1 MSPSEGL
8 SLAGEKDLDLV
19 EVAPQSNPPVC
30 RVMDYSKYKYDQ
42 EKQEREAHRKQRT
55 VHLKEIR
62 LKPKI
67 EEHDYQVKL
76 VHLEKF
82 LKRGD
87 KAKVTLIFRGR
98 EITHPERGRQIMDR
112 FIQDLSEVGV
122 VERGPVAEGRAIV
135 MVLTPIKHESTQ
147 IKNTNTHK

>member
-8 SLAGEKDLDLV
+8 RLAREKDLDLV

-30 RVMDYSKYKYDQ
+30 RIMDYSKYKYDQ
-42 EKQEREAHRKQRT
+42 EKKEREAHRKQKT

-76 VHLEKF
+76 AHLEKF

-112 FIQDLSEVGV
+112 FAQDLSEVGAL
-122 VERGPVAEGRAIV
+122 EKGPVAEGRTIV
-135 MVLTPIKHESTQ
+135 MVLTPK
-147 IKNTNTHK
+147 

>member
-8 SLAGEKDLDLV
+8 SLAREKGLDLI

-30 RVMDYSKYKYDQ
+30 RIMDYSKYKYDQ
-42 EKQEREAHRKQRT
+42 EKQEREAHRKQRV

-67 EEHDYQVKL
+67 EEHDYQVKRA
-76 VHLEKF
+76 HLEKF

-87 KAKVTLIFRGR
+87 KTKVTLIFQGR

-122 VERGPVAEGRAIV
+122 VERGPVAEGRMIV
-135 MVLTPIKHESTQ
+135 MVLTPK
-147 IKNTNTHK
+147 